1 MNSIR
6 RLAKVCRHAPG
17 SMLILSG
24 LLIAAMVLFT
34 AIPAHAQQLT
44 GTLSATVYDTSGAVV
59 PGATVTLKNTES
71 GDLRKTVSDGQ
82 GYFTFAAVQPATYTI
97 SISAKGFTTWDLTGI
112 VMHLGDA
119 RTVPNIAL
127 KAGSASTTV
136 EVVADKTIEVP
147 LDTPEISDT
156 MNAEQIEDMSLGG
169 RDAGEL
175 LKMMPGAAFTNG
187 LSQGSAFNPKV
198 TGTNSGPIGDYS
210 INGTQP
216 YGSMAYMLD
225 GANLVDPGNA
235 GTQIANINQDMVQE
249 VKVLSGTYGAEYA
262 YGPVIF
268 EAFSKSGGKNFHG
281 EGYLYARN
289 SALNAWESAQKEAYI
304 STLASA
310 SNTQNAASLA
320 QQLDPYEYYYYVGG
334 NVGGP
339 VIFPHFNH
347 NRNKLFFWGGYEYMI
362 QHPAN
367 SVQYYNQPTSDQAN
381 GIFDKT
387 PPAGNNNGSYYYAY
401 SNPYALPSNTTTDA
415 SGNQHVPTTDFDPN
429 ILGVLKYYAVTRAPN
444 ITPSAANSWSN
455 YAYAPSIPQN
465 RWEATGKLDY
475 AITDNTK
482 LSGTYAYQSE
492 NDQHPITIWWA
503 PPSTLPYPSPVS
515 AKVNAQVLLTNF
527 THQFNAT
534 TTNEAV
540 FTLSRFINPNTYGG
554 TAANRGGSGGIGMD
568 GVPGLFGQTTK
579 QMPNIVGPW
588 TGNSNFALS
597 NIAQEPFDVPFNGG
611 QFGKLARVPQLYDT
625 VSKVIGTHTAK
636 AGFYWAQPYN
646 GQTNGSDDG
655 AGNMGQFN
663 LGWPSSYGTGNVVAD
678 FELGDVASYE
688 QQNGDPT
695 DTIKMNQWAVWA
707 QDSWKANKQLTL
719 NFGLRLD
726 HVGQWYGEPAGQQV
740 WAGPGGGPLSS
751 SLPNQYV
758 ESSTAPA
765 NTGLVWHAVDSKVP
779 LSGYKSPLFYP
790 DPRIGLIYDLFGTG
804 RTVFRAGFGSYRYQI
819 SVNEATSNNV
829 ADGPRGIINFTSP
842 HAFLGY
848 ANTAAGGSPPTSVQ
862 ENCWMCGS
870 KIGVDLFGDD
880 RTPNTL
886 DWNVSID
893 QATKWQSLVEIS
905 YVGNHTT
912 GEEFNGGNSDIND
925 LNGIPY
931 GGYFKANQY
940 VNDSV
945 TGHYC
950 SAASP
955 NNNKPGSPH
964 YAPSCV
970 QQDFVPMHQYLDIY
984 LLTHQSYEK
993 YNSLQASWRKN
1004 GAKLNF
1010 QANYTFSKVMGIWDG
1025 DTSNGGGNGTA
1036 EVPYTIS
1043 GNYGPLGYDHTHIFN
1058 VWYVYNLPSPIH
1070 GNRALATLVNDWKL
1084 SGWNTYQVGAPLQQN
1099 SGGNFNAVYNGTGV
1113 DPSTETT
1120 PGNTSTGVNAIE
1132 FYEPNGLPASQISGS
1147 SWFGYSANIG
1157 VHPLLTCNPKSHLSS
1172 GMRINPNCFQAPTTV
1187 GVAGPVQYPYMR
1199 GPGYLDN
1206 DLSIFKS
1213 FPTTE
1218 SERIELRIQAQN
1230 FINHPNPQFGLNG
1243 ENDLQLQFP
1252 AFLGSTNSSPYTQ
1265 EFGGGNANMTGK
1277 PMFTTGQ
1284 RLMTFS
1290 ARYFF

>member
-6 RLAKVCRHAPG
+6 RLASVCRHAPG

-24 LLIAAMVLFT
+24 LLLAAMVLFT

-59 PGATVTLKNTES
+59 PGATITLKNTES
-71 GDLRKTVSDGQ
+71 GDVRKTVSDGS
-82 GYFTFAAVQPATYTI
+82 GYFTFAAVQPATYSI
-97 SISAKGFTTWDLTGI
+97 SISAKGFTTWELSGI
-112 VMHLGDA
+112 VMHLGDT

-127 KAGSASTTV
+127 KAGAASTTV
-136 EVVADKTIEVP
+136 EVVADKTVEVP

-249 VKVLSGTYGAEYA
+249 VKVLSGSYGAEYA

-289 SALNAWESAQKEAYI
+289 SALNAWESADKEAYL

-310 SNTQNAASLA
+310 TNTQSAASLSS
-320 QQLDPYEYYYYVGG
+320 QLNPYEYYYYLGG

-367 SVQYYNQPTSDQAN
+367 SVASYNQPTSDQAN
-381 GIFDKT
+381 GIFDSQM
-387 PPAGNNNGSYYYAY
+387 PASFNNGGYQYAY
-401 SNPYALPSNTTTDA
+401 YLPSSNLPSNYTKDA
-415 SGNQHVPTTDFDPN
+415 SGNIHIPTTDFDPN

-444 ITPSAANSWSN
+444 ITPSAADSWSN
-455 YAYAPSIPQN
+455 FAYAPSIPQD

-492 NDQHPITIWWA
+492 TDQHPITIWWA
-503 PPSTLPYPSPVS
+503 PPSTLPYPAPVT
-515 AKVNAQVLLTNF
+515 AAVNAQVILANF

-540 FTLSRFINPNTYGG
+540 FTLSRFINPNTFGG
-554 TAANRGGSGGIGMD
+554 TGADRSSIGMG
-568 GVPGLFGQTTK
+568 GVSGLFGTTTK

-588 TGNSNFALS
+588 TGNNFALS

-646 GQTNGSDDG
+646 GQTNGCDDG
-655 AGNMGQFN
+655 CGNMGQFN
-663 LGWPSSYGTGNVVAD
+663 LGWPSAYGTGNVVTD
-678 FELGDVASYE
+678 FELGRNASYE
-688 QQNGDPT
+688 QQSSDPT

-719 NFGLRLD
+719 NLGLRLD
-726 HVGQWYGEPAGQQV
+726 HIGQWYGEPDGQQV
-740 WAGPGGGPLSS
+740 WAGPGGGALSA

-758 ESSTAPA
+758 ESATAPA
-765 NTGLVWHAVDSKVP
+765 NTGLVWNAVDKNIP

-819 SVNEATSNNV
+819 SVNEATTNNV
-829 ADGPRGIINFTSP
+829 ADGPRGIINFTTP
-842 HAFLGY
+842 HPFEGY
-848 ANTAAGGSPPTSVQ
+848 ANEAAGGTPPATIQ
-862 ENCWMCGS
+862 ENCWRCGS
-870 KIGVDLFGDD
+870 KIGVDLYGDD

-925 LNGIPY
+925 LDGILP
-931 GGYFKANQY
+931 GGYFKADPY
-940 VNDSV
+940 LTDPI

-955 NNNKPGSPH
+955 NTDPTKPN
-964 YAPSCV
+964 YAPGCT
-970 QQDFVPMHQYLDIY
+970 QQDFVPMHNYLDIY

-1025 DTSNGGGNGTA
+1025 DTSNGGGNGSA
-1036 EVPYTIS
+1036 SVPYSIR
-1043 GNYGPLGYDHTHIFN
+1043 GNYGPLGYDHTNIFN
-1058 VWYVYNLPSPIH
+1058 IWYVYNLPSPIH

-1084 SGWNTYQVGAPLQQN
+1084 SGWNTYQNGAPIQQN
-1099 SGGNFNAVYNGTGV
+1099 SGGNFNANYQGTSGGAV
-1113 DPSTETT
+1113 
-1120 PGNTSTGVNAIE
+1120 E
-1132 FYEPNGLPASQISGS
+1132 FYEPNGLPAGQISGA

-1172 GMRINPNCFQAPTTV
+1172 GMRFNPNCFQAPTTV
-1187 GVAGPVQYPYMR
+1187 GVAGPAQYPYMR

-1218 SERIELRIQAQN
+1218 SERLELRIQAQN
-1230 FINHPNPQFGLNG
+1230 FVNHPNPQFSLNG
-1243 ENDLQLQFP
+1243 ENDLQLQFAP
-1252 AFLGSTNSSPYTQ
+1252 TLGSTNNNT
-1265 EFGGGNANMTGK
+1265 NTTGK
-1277 PMFTTGQ
+1277 PLFTTGQ